1 MKGLSWSVAL
11 TFCLLSMIGC
21 KSFLGK
27 SGHDGLSL
35 SDCLAER
42 KNHETLANQQG
53 SIIKVGEQ
61 YVILS
66 IDGVSRYLACNLPE
80 TYKKEG
86 EKVMYTLIVKEVYPN
101 ERLMAT
107 PAYLTE
113 ISTQP

>member
-1 MKGLSWSVAL
+1 MKEFLWNVFVC
-11 TFCLLSMIGC
+11 FCLLLMVSC

-35 SDCLAER
+35 TDCLNER
-42 KNHETLANQQG
+42 KSQETLRNQQG
-53 SIIKVGEQ
+53 SIMQVADQ

-66 IDGVSRYLACNLPE
+66 QDGNSRYLACNLPE

-86 EKVMYTLIVKEVYPN
+86 EKVSYTLIVKEIYPN
-101 ERLMAT
+101 ERLIAT

-113 ISTQP
+113 IILKP

>member
-1 MKGLSWSVAL
+1 MKGFVWNVFVC
-11 TFCLLSMIGC
+11 FCLLSLISC

-35 SDCLAER
+35 TDCLADR
-42 KNHETLANQQG
+42 KNQETLTNQQG
-53 SIIKVGEQ
+53 SIIQVADQ

-66 IDGVSRYLACNLPE
+66 QDGDSRFLACNLPK

-86 EKVMYTLIVKEVYPN
+86 EKVTFTLIVKEIFPN
-101 ERLMAT
+101 ERLIAT

-113 ISTQP
+113 IGSKP

>member
-1 MKGLSWSVAL
+1 MKGLLWNVAL
-11 TFCLLSMIGC
+11 TFCLLSMISC

-35 SDCLAER
+35 SDCLADR
-42 KNHETLANQQG
+42 KNQETLANQQG
-53 SIIKVGEQ
+53 SIIKVAEQ

-66 IDGVSRYLACNLPE
+66 KDGVSRYLACNLPE

-86 EKVMYTLIVKEVYPN
+86 EKVIYTLIVKEVYPN
-101 ERLMAT
+101 ERLIAT

-113 ISTQP
+113 LSSKP

>member
-1 MKGLSWSVAL
+1 M
-11 TFCLLSMIGC
+11 
-21 KSFLGK
+21 GK

-35 SDCLAER
+35 TDCLADR
-42 KNHETLANQQG
+42 KNQETLTNQQG
-53 SIIKVGEQ
+53 SIIQVANQ

-66 IDGVSRYLACNLPE
+66 QDGDSRYLACNLPA

-86 EKVMYTLIVKEVYPN
+86 EKVVFTLIVKEIYPN

-113 ISTQP
+113 IISKP

>member
-1 MKGLSWSVAL
+1 MKGLLWNIAL
-11 TFCLLSMIGC
+11 TFCLLSMISC

-35 SDCLAER
+35 SDCLADR
-42 KNHETLANQQG
+42 KNQETLANQQG
-53 SIIKVGEQ
+53 SIIKVAEQ

-66 IDGVSRYLACNLPE
+66 KDGVSRYLACNLPE

-86 EKVMYTLIVKEVYPN
+86 EKVIYTLIVKEVYPN
-101 ERLMAT
+101 ERLIAT

-113 ISTQP
+113 LSSKP

>member
-1 MKGLSWSVAL
+1 MKGLLCNVAL

-35 SDCLAER
+35 SDCLADR
-42 KNHETLANQQG
+42 KNQETLANQKG
-53 SIIKVGEQ
+53 SIIKVAEQ

-66 IDGVSRYLACNLPE
+66 KDGDSRYLACNLPE

-86 EKVMYTLIVKEVYPN
+86 EKVVFTLIVKEIYLN

-113 ISTQP
+113 IKPKP